1 MTRKPTVAE
10 MIAFLQTL
18 PQHAEVQCMSE
29 ETSGYST
36 FGSFGAVDFE
46 ECRVFDFSDTMK
58 HPEMGGRIIVEIRGV

>member
-36 FGSFGAVDFE
+36 HGTFGAVDFE
-46 ECRVFDFSDTMK
+46 ECRVFDFTVSVK
-58 HPEMGGRIIVEIRGV
+58 YPEMGGRIIVEIRGV